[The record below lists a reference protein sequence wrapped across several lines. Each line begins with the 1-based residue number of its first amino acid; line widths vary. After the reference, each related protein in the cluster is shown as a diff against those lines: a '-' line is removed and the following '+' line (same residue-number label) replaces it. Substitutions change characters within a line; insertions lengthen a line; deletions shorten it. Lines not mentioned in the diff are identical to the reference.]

1 MDIFREP
8 QKKKKF
14 LEDEKMA
21 EETMN
26 DFKDEIDRSFRKVKE
41 GDILEGTV
49 IDISET
55 EITLDLKYYTQ
66 GVIKVADMSDDPK
79 FSIHRDVKI
88 GDEISATVI
97 STDDGNGNI
106 LLSKKEANQVISW
119 DKIKEIADSDSYVD
133 VKVSEAVKSGCVAFL
148 EGIRGFIPA
157 SKLDLQFVEEE
168 KLSEYVGKTLKVKVI
183 TADKDANK
191 LVLSAREYLKEQA
204 DAKRAEMISNVEVG
218 LVTEGVVESLQNY
231 GAFVNLGNGM
241 TGLVHISQICN
252 QRIAHPSSVLKVGQ
266 KVKVKVTAIKD
277 GKLSLS
283 MKALEEIA
291 ATEITEEKIEFE
303 SDGDATTSLGDLLKK
318 AGF

>member
-1 MDIFREP
+1 
-8 QKKKKF
+8 
-14 LEDEKMA
+14 MA

-26 DFKDEIDRSFRKVKE
+26 DFKDEIERSFRKVKE

-266 KVKVKVTAIKD
+266 KVKVKVIAIKD

>member
-1 MDIFREP
+1 LKIIVGEGYNMP
-8 QKKKKF
+8 
-14 LEDEKMA
+14 

-26 DFKDEIDRSFRKVKE
+26 DFKDEIDRSFRKVHE

-49 IDISET
+49 IDVSDT

-66 GVIKVADMSDDPK
+66 GIIKVEDMSDDPK
-79 FSIHRDVKI
+79 FSVHRDVKV

-106 LLSKKEANQVISW
+106 LLSKKEANQVLSW
-119 DKIKEIADSDSYVD
+119 DKLGEMLSSGEYVD

-157 SKLDLQFVEEE
+157 SKLDLQFVEED
-168 KLSEYVGKTLKVKVI
+168 KLQEYVGKTLKVKVI
-183 TADKDANK
+183 TADKEAGK
-191 LVLSAREYLKEQA
+191 LVLSAREYLREQA
-204 DAKRAEMISNVEVG
+204 DLKRSEMISNVEVG

-266 KVKVKVTAIKD
+266 KVKVKVIQIKD

-291 ATEITEEKIEFE
+291 ATEITEEKIQYE
-303 SDGDATTSLGDLLKK
+303 SDGEATTSMADLLKK

>member
-1 MDIFREP
+1 
-8 QKKKKF
+8 
-14 LEDEKMA
+14 MA
-21 EETMN
+21 EETML
-26 DFKDEIDRSFRKVKE
+26 DFQDEIDRSFRKVKE
-41 GDILEGTV
+41 GDILDGVV
-49 IDISET
+49 IDISDT

-66 GVIKVADMSDDPK
+66 GIIKASDMSDDPK
-79 FSIHRDVKI
+79 FSVHRDVHV

-106 LLSKKEANQVISW
+106 LLSKREANEVLAW
-119 DKIKEIADSDSYVD
+119 DKLSELLENGEYVD

-157 SKLDLQFVEEE
+157 SKIDLQYVDED
-168 KLSEYVGKTLKVKVI
+168 KVQDYVGKTLKVKVI
-183 TADKDANK
+183 TADKENGK

-204 DAKRAEMISNVEVG
+204 DKQRAEMISNVEVG
-218 LVTEGVVESLQNY
+218 LVTEGIVESLQNY
-231 GAFVNLGNGM
+231 GAFINLGNGM

-291 ATEITEEKIEFE
+291 ATEITEEKIEYE
-303 SDGDATTSLGDLLKK
+303 SDGEATTSLADMLRK

>member
-1 MDIFREP
+1 
-8 QKKKKF
+8 
-14 LEDEKMA
+14 MA

-49 IDISET
+49 IDVSET
-55 EITLDLKYYTQ
+55 EVTLDLKYYTQ
-66 GVIKVADMSDDPK
+66 GIIKVEDLSNDPK
-79 FSIHRDVKI
+79 FNIHRDIAV
-88 GDEISATVI
+88 GDEISATVV
-97 STDDGNGNI
+97 STDDGRGNI
-106 LLSKKEANQVISW
+106 LLSKKEATQVLAW
-119 DKIKEIADSDSYVD
+119 DKLKEYLESGEYVD
-133 VKVSEAVKSGCVAFL
+133 VKVSEAVKAGAVAFL

-157 SKLDLQFVEEE
+157 SKLDLNYVEENQIPE
-168 KLSEYVGKTLKVKVI
+168 FVGKTLKVKVI
-183 TADKDANK
+183 TVNPEDNK

-204 DAKRAEMISNVEVG
+204 DAKRAEMVSNVEVG

-231 GAFVNLGNGM
+231 GAFINLGNGLS
-241 TGLVHISQICN
+241 GLVHISQICN
-252 QRIAHPSSVLKVGQ
+252 QRIAHPSAVLKVGQ

-303 SDGDATTSLGDLLKK
+303 SEGEATTSLADLLKK

>member
-1 MDIFREP
+1 
-8 QKKKKF
+8 
-14 LEDEKMA
+14 MA

-26 DFKDEIDRSFRKVKE
+26 DFKDEIERSFRKVKE
-41 GDILEGTV
+41 GDILEGVV
-49 IDISET
+49 IDISDT

-66 GVIKVADMSDDPK
+66 GIIKVSDMSDDPK
-79 FSIHRDVKI
+79 FSVHRDVKI

-106 LLSKKEANQVISW
+106 LLSKKEANHVLAW
-119 DKIKEIADSDSYVD
+119 DKLKELLDSESYID
-133 VKVSEAVKSGCVAFL
+133 VKVSEAVKSGCVAYL

-157 SKLDLQFVEEE
+157 SKLDLQYVEED
-168 KLSEYVGKTLKVKVI
+168 KIPDYVGKTLKVKLI
-183 TADKDANK
+183 TVDPENEK
-191 LVLSAREYLKEQA
+191 LVMSAREYLKEQA
-204 DAKRAEMISNVEVG
+204 DKQRAEMISNVEVG

-291 ATEITEEKIEFE
+291 ATEITEEKIEYT
-303 SDGDATTSLGDLLKK
+303 SDGEATTSLADMLRK

>member
-1 MDIFREP
+1 
-8 QKKKKF
+8 
-14 LEDEKMA
+14 MA

-26 DFKDEIDRSFRKVKE
+26 DFKDEIDRSFRQVKE

-49 IDISET
+49 IGVSDT
-55 EITLDLKYYTQ
+55 EVTLDIKYYTQ
-66 GVIKVADMSDDPK
+66 GIIRLEDLSDDPK
-79 FSIHRDVKI
+79 FSIHRDIAV
-88 GDEISATVI
+88 GDEVSATVI

-106 LLSKKEANQVISW
+106 LLSKKKANQVLAW
-119 DKIKEIADSDSYVD
+119 DKLKELKDSEKYVD
-133 VKVSEAVKSGCVAFL
+133 VKVTEAVKAGVVAYL

-157 SKLDLQFVEEE
+157 SKLDLSYVEEDNMQD
-168 KLSEYVGKTLKVKVI
+168 YVGKDLKVKVI
-183 TADKDANK
+183 TADEDDGK
-191 LVLSAREYLKEQA
+191 LVLSARDYLKEQA
-204 DAKRAEMISNVEVG
+204 DEKRKEMISNVEVG
-218 LVTEGVVESLQNY
+218 LVTEGTVESLQNY

-291 ATEITEEKIEFE
+291 ATEITEEKIDFKSEGE
-303 SDGDATTSLGDLLKK
+303 ATTSLADLLKK

>member
-1 MDIFREP
+1 
-8 QKKKKF
+8 
-14 LEDEKMA
+14 MA

-26 DFKDEIDRSFRKVKE
+26 DFKDEIDRSFRTVKE

-49 IDISET
+49 IDVSDT
-55 EITLDLKYYTQ
+55 EVTLDLKYYTQ
-66 GVIKVADMSDDPK
+66 GIIKADDLSDDPK
-79 FSIHRDVKI
+79 FSIHNDIHV

-106 LLSKKEANQVISW
+106 LLSKREANQVLAW
-119 DKIKEIADSDSYVD
+119 DKLKEYLESGEYVD
-133 VKVSEAVKSGCVAFL
+133 VKVSEAVKSGCVAYL

-157 SKLDLQFVEEE
+157 SKLDLNYVEE
-168 KLSEYVGKTLKVKVI
+168 SELENFVGKNLKIKVI
-183 TADKDANK
+183 NADEENGK
-191 LVLSAREYLKEQA
+191 LVLSAREYLKEAA

-291 ATEITEEKIEFE
+291 ATEITEEKIEFKSE
-303 SDGDATTSLGDLLKK
+303 GEATTSLGDLLKK

>member
-1 MDIFREP
+1 
-8 QKKKKF
+8 
-14 LEDEKMA
+14 MA

-41 GDILEGTV
+41 GDILEGVV
-49 IDISET
+49 IDISDT

-66 GVIKVADMSDDPK
+66 GIIKVSDMSDDPK
-79 FSIHRDVKI
+79 FSIHRDVHV
-88 GDEISATVI
+88 GDEVSATVI

-106 LLSKKEANQVISW
+106 LLSKKEANHVLAW
-119 DKIKEIADSDSYVD
+119 DKLKELLDSESYVD
-133 VKVSEAVKSGCVAFL
+133 VKVSEAVKSGCVAYL

-157 SKLDLQFVEEE
+157 SKLDLQYVEED
-168 KLSEYVGKTLKVKVI
+168 KIPEYVGKTLKVKLI
-183 TADKDANK
+183 TVDKENEK
-191 LVLSAREYLKEQA
+191 LVMSAREYLKEQA
-204 DAKRAEMISNVEVG
+204 DKHRAEMISNVEVG

-241 TGLVHISQICN
+241 TGLVHISQIAN

-291 ATEITEEKIEFE
+291 ATEITEEKIEFKSE
-303 SDGDATTSLGDLLKK
+303 GEATTSLADMLRK

>member
-1 MDIFREP
+1 
-8 QKKKKF
+8 
-14 LEDEKMA
+14 MA

-26 DFKDEIDRSFRKVKE
+26 DYKDEIDRSFRKVKE

-49 IDISET
+49 IDISDT

-66 GVIKVADMSDDPK
+66 GIIRVSDMSDDPK
-79 FSIHRDVKI
+79 FSVHRDVKL
-88 GDEISATVI
+88 GDEVSATVI

-106 LLSKKEANQVISW
+106 LLSKKEANHVLAW
-119 DKIKEIADSDSYVD
+119 DKLKEYMDSESYVD
-133 VKVSEAVKSGCVAFL
+133 VKVSEAVKGGCVAFL

-157 SKLDLQFVEEE
+157 SKLDLQYVEEDNIP
-168 KLSEYVGKTLKVKVI
+168 EYVGKTLKVKVI
-183 TADKDANK
+183 TADQENDK
-191 LVLSAREYLKEQA
+191 LVLSAREYLREEA
-204 DAKRAEMISNVEVG
+204 DKRRAEMISNVEVG

-303 SDGDATTSLGDLLKK
+303 SEGEATTSLAALLKK

>member
-1 MDIFREP
+1 
-8 QKKKKF
+8 
-14 LEDEKMA
+14 MA
-21 EETMN
+21 QETMN

-49 IDISET
+49 IDISDT

-66 GVIKVADMSDDPK
+66 GIIKVSDMSDDPK
-79 FSIHRDVKI
+79 FSVHRDVKI
-88 GDEISATVI
+88 GDEVSATVI

-106 LLSKKEANQVISW
+106 LLSKKEANHVLAW
-119 DKIKEIADSDSYVD
+119 DKLKEYRDLESYVD
-133 VKVSEAVKSGCVAFL
+133 VKVSEAVRGGCVAFL

-157 SKLDLQFVEEE
+157 SKLDLQYVEEDN
-168 KLSEYVGKTLKVKVI
+168 LTDYVGKMLKVKVI
-183 TADKDANK
+183 TADQENDK
-191 LVLSAREYLKEQA
+191 LVLSAREYLREEA
-204 DAKRAEMISNVEVG
+204 DKKRAEMISNVEVG

-291 ATEITEEKIEFE
+291 ATEIIEEKIEFE
-303 SDGDATTSLGDLLKK
+303 SEGEATTSLAALLKK

>member
-1 MDIFREP
+1 
-8 QKKKKF
+8 
-14 LEDEKMA
+14 MA

-26 DFKDEIDRSFRKVKE
+26 DFKDEIDRSFRKIKE

-49 IDISET
+49 IDVKDT
-55 EITLDLKYYTQ
+55 EVVLDLKYYTQ
-66 GVIKVADMSDDPK
+66 GIIRAEDLSDDPK
-79 FSIHRDVKI
+79 FSIHRDIHV
-88 GDEISATVI
+88 GDEISATVV
-97 STDDGNGNI
+97 STDDGYGNI
-106 LLSKKEANQVISW
+106 LLSKKEANQIVAW
-119 DKIKEIADSDSYVD
+119 DKLKELMNSGEYVD
-133 VKVSEAVKSGCVAFL
+133 VKISEAVKSGCVAFL

-157 SKLDLQFVEEE
+157 SKLALNYVEESD
-168 KLSEYVGKTLKVKVI
+168 LDSFVGKTLKVKVI
-183 TADKDANK
+183 TADEENRK
-191 LVLSAREYLKEQA
+191 LVLSGREFLKEQA

-303 SDGDATTSLGDLLKK
+303 SDGEATTSLGDLLKK

>member
-1 MDIFREP
+1 
-8 QKKKKF
+8 
-14 LEDEKMA
+14 MA

-26 DFKDEIDRSFRKVKE
+26 DFKDEIDRSFRKIKE

-49 IDISET
+49 IDVKDT
-55 EITLDLKYYTQ
+55 EVVLDLKYYTQ
-66 GVIKVADMSDDPK
+66 GIIRAEDLSDDPK
-79 FSIHRDVKI
+79 FSIHRDIHV
-88 GDEISATVI
+88 GDEISATVV
-97 STDDGNGNI
+97 STDDGYGNI
-106 LLSKKEANQVISW
+106 LLSKKEANQIVAW
-119 DKIKEIADSDSYVD
+119 DKLKELMNSGEYVD
-133 VKVSEAVKSGCVAFL
+133 VKISEAVKSGCVAFL

-157 SKLDLQFVEEE
+157 SKLDLNYVEESD
-168 KLSEYVGKTLKVKVI
+168 LDSFVGKTLKVKVI
-183 TADKDANK
+183 TADEENRK
-191 LVLSAREYLKEQA
+191 LVLSGREFLKEQV

-303 SDGDATTSLGDLLKK
+303 SDGEATTSLGDLLKK

>member
-1 MDIFREP
+1 
-8 QKKKKF
+8 
-14 LEDEKMA
+14 MA
-21 EETMN
+21 QETMN

-49 IDISET
+49 IDISDT

-66 GVIKVADMSDDPK
+66 GIIKVSDMSDDPK
-79 FSIHRDVKI
+79 FSVHRDVKI
-88 GDEISATVI
+88 GDEVSATVI

-106 LLSKKEANQVISW
+106 LLSKKEANHVLAW
-119 DKIKEIADSDSYVD
+119 DKLKEYRDSESYVD
-133 VKVSEAVKSGCVAFL
+133 VKVSEAVRGGCVAFL

-157 SKLDLQFVEEE
+157 SKLDLQYVEEDN
-168 KLSEYVGKTLKVKVI
+168 LSDYVGKMLKVKVI
-183 TADKDANK
+183 TADQENDK
-191 LVLSAREYLKEQA
+191 LVLSAREYLREEA
-204 DAKRAEMISNVEVG
+204 DKKRAEMISNVEVG

-303 SDGDATTSLGDLLKK
+303 SEGEATTSLAALLKK

>member
-1 MDIFREP
+1 
-8 QKKKKF
+8 
-14 LEDEKMA
+14 MA

-49 IDISET
+49 IDVSDT
-55 EITLDLKYYTQ
+55 EVTLDLKYYTQ
-66 GVIKVADMSDDPK
+66 GIIKVEDLSNDPK
-79 FSIHRDVKI
+79 FNIHRDIAV
-88 GDEISATVI
+88 GDEISATVV
-97 STDDGNGNI
+97 STDDGRGNI
-106 LLSKKEANQVISW
+106 LLSKKEATQVLAW
-119 DKIKEIADSDSYVD
+119 DKLKEYLESGEYVD
-133 VKVSEAVKSGCVAFL
+133 VKVSEAVKAGAVAFL

-157 SKLDLQFVEEE
+157 SKLDLNYVEEDQIPE
-168 KLSEYVGKTLKVKVI
+168 FVGKTLKVKVI
-183 TADKDANK
+183 TVNPEDNK

-204 DAKRAEMISNVEVG
+204 DAKRAEMVSNVEVG

-231 GAFVNLGNGM
+231 GAFINLGNGLS
-241 TGLVHISQICN
+241 GLVHISQICN
-252 QRIAHPSSVLKVGQ
+252 QRIAHPSAVLKVGQ

-303 SDGDATTSLGDLLKK
+303 SEGEATTSLADLLKK

>member
-1 MDIFREP
+1 
-8 QKKKKF
+8 
-14 LEDEKMA
+14 MA

-26 DFKDEIDRSFRKVKE
+26 DFKDEIERSFRKVRE
-41 GDILEGTV
+41 GDILEGVV
-49 IDISET
+49 IDISDT

-66 GVIKVADMSDDPK
+66 GIIKVSDMSDDPK
-79 FSIHRDVKI
+79 FSVHRDVKI

-106 LLSKKEANQVISW
+106 LLSKKEANHVLAW
-119 DKIKEIADSDSYVD
+119 DKLKELLDSESYID
-133 VKVSEAVKSGCVAFL
+133 VKVSEAVKSGCVAYL

-157 SKLDLQFVEEE
+157 SKLDLQYVEED
-168 KLSEYVGKTLKVKVI
+168 KIPDYVGKTLKVKLI
-183 TADKDANK
+183 TVDPENEK
-191 LVLSAREYLKEQA
+191 LVMSAREYLKEQA
-204 DAKRAEMISNVEVG
+204 DKQRAEMISNVEVG

-291 ATEITEEKIEFE
+291 ATEITEEKIEYT
-303 SDGDATTSLGDLLKK
+303 SDGEATTSLADMLRK

>member
-1 MDIFREP
+1 
-8 QKKKKF
+8 
-14 LEDEKMA
+14 MA

-41 GDILEGTV
+41 GDILEGVV
-49 IDISET
+49 IDVSDT
-55 EITLDLKYYTQ
+55 EVVLDLRYYTQ
-66 GVIKVADMSDDPK
+66 GIIKAEDLSDDPK
-79 FSIHRDVKI
+79 FSIHRDVKV
-88 GDEISATVI
+88 GDEISATVV
-97 STDDGNGNI
+97 STDDGHGNI
-106 LLSKKEANQVISW
+106 LLSKKEANQVLAW
-119 DKIKEIADSDSYVD
+119 DKLNELKESGEYID
-133 VKVSEAVKSGCVAFL
+133 VKVSEAVKAGCVAFL

-157 SKLDLQFVEEE
+157 SKLDLNYVEEDQLPE
-168 KLSEYVGKTLKVKVI
+168 FVGKTLKVKVI
-183 TADKDANK
+183 NAEKEDGK
-191 LVLSAREYLKEQA
+191 LVLSAREYLREQA

-303 SDGDATTSLGDLLKK
+303 SEGEATTSLADLLKK

>member
-1 MDIFREP
+1 
-8 QKKKKF
+8 
-14 LEDEKMA
+14 MA

-26 DFKDEIDRSFRKVKE
+26 DFKDEIERSFRKVKE
-41 GDILEGTV
+41 GDILEGVV
-49 IDISET
+49 IDISDT

-66 GVIKVADMSDDPK
+66 GIIKVSDMSDDPK
-79 FSIHRDVKI
+79 FSIHRDVHI
-88 GDEISATVI
+88 GDEVSATVI

-106 LLSKKEANQVISW
+106 LLSKKEANQVLAW
-119 DKIKEIADSDSYVD
+119 DKLKELLDNETYVD
-133 VKVSEAVKSGCVAFL
+133 VKVSEAVKSGCVAYL

-157 SKLDLQFVEEE
+157 SKLDLQYVEEG
-168 KLSEYVGKTLKVKVI
+168 KIPEYVGKTLKVKLI
-183 TADKDANK
+183 TVDKENGK
-191 LVLSAREYLKEQA
+191 LVMSAREFLKEKA
-204 DAKRAEMISNVEVG
+204 DKERAEMISNVEVG

-291 ATEITEEKIEFE
+291 ATEITEEKIEFKSE
-303 SDGDATTSLGDLLKK
+303 GEATTSLADMLRK

>member
-1 MDIFREP
+1 
-8 QKKKKF
+8 
-14 LEDEKMA
+14 MA

-168 KLSEYVGKTLKVKVI
+168 KLSEYVGKTLKIKVI